1 MGALEHN
8 LFLCPF
14 EPTLGFAL
22 LACTWVLSLCSS
34 FPPLPG
40 ALFDGACQGFI
51 IIIV

>member
-1 MGALEHN
+1 M
-8 LFLCPF
+8 FLCPF

-22 LACTWVLSLCSS
+22 LAWTWVLSLSSS

-51 IIIV
+51 IIISGSKA